1 MMTYQIQQSKA
12 TTSTS
17 STSMRHLFS
26 SDACGCGAARQLED
40 ERGLLRERLLQ
51 LEEKKAQF
59 LLAEDEVEDEVIQ
72 LKSTTAAR
80 ARQHRAK
87 CADLEGVLARRE
99 TLKLKVGAFEAI
111 IAKAAEEEGFECAGG
126 GGGHPGSVGVA
137 EEERRTDTTEPE
149 EILQVPQ
156 SSEEVNDEVCAAG
169 ATSDALRFQHRR
181 LRELSNRISLREKES
196 LARVERDRDERKQRD
211 DELLTLE
218 AELVNLEAA
227 WQEKKALHDRAKL
240 ARRELQNLHAEG
252 QELDRWAEEIEAF
265 KNDENQHRELNCTNS
280 TSSPSSKNLLED
292 HLQARIAGLRHEIGA
307 KIDLKAAETEEAELR
322 SARDVAED
330 VLREREAVLREK
342 HQEGAVLRRD
352 VSDAEEHRRFLRRWQ
367 ELVEDAIGGGGF
379 LGEHVDGAGAG
390 DNFHTDEH
398 SWSSFGVRSG
408 VASSPPLNKRLLFS
422 RGGRRRDGDVREG
435 SPESS
440 GTERRNSFAW
450 QDVESLSPILES
462 PNEDQRLLQRGDE
475 IKEDMQTDGWLTI
488 DEYIRIRNYQTKEEE
503 KCSVTSFTR
512 GQYDEQPP
520 ASLYWRVQLVT
531 EDARDEPS
539 CDPNCADELSEESQM
554 LAALER
560 EENEWREKCRD
571 LQLQLDRLQ
580 RRL

>member
-1 MMTYQIQQSKA
+1 
-12 TTSTS
+12 
-17 STSMRHLFS
+17 MRHLFS

-330 VLREREAVLREK
+330 VLREREAPHPSHMHPQTQTPREEARLWRESGSSYSLDCACVVELYELLWRWGNLLK
-342 HQEGAVLRRD
+342 GTRRPPGISGD
-352 VSDAEEHRRFLRRWQ
+352 HRNRHLEPEFAARF
-367 ELVEDAIGGGGF
+367 GF
-379 LGEHVDGAGAG
+379 KL
-390 DNFHTDEH
+390 
-398 SWSSFGVRSG
+398 
-408 VASSPPLNKRLLFS
+408 
-422 RGGRRRDGDVREG
+422 
-435 SPESS
+435 PESVVFS
-440 GTERRNSFAW
+440 NGKPYAWYFLSKKDGTLLRKKP
-450 QDVESLSPILES
+450 ESLNFAAIE
-462 PNEDQRLLQRGDE
+462 
-475 IKEDMQTDGWLTI
+475 K
-488 DEYIRIRNYQTKEEE
+488 RI
-503 KCSVTSFTR
+503 
-512 GQYDEQPP
+512 
-520 ASLYWRVQLVT
+520 
-531 EDARDEPS
+531 
-539 CDPNCADELSEESQM
+539 
-554 LAALER
+554 
-560 EENEWREKCRD
+560 
-571 LQLQLDRLQ
+571 
-580 RRL
+580 